1 MVDSTRQKE
10 QSHFDP
16 QEEVKVDL
24 VAELRNA
31 IQVVENT
38 FEAQMAEIDRELY
51 GLRTQISRLVQD
63 KSDPLMPQTKILAQI
78 EKK

>member
-1 MVDSTRQKE
+1 MVDSTRQTD

-16 QEEVKVDL
+16 QEEVKIDL

-38 FEAQMAEIDRELY
+38 FEAQMAETNRELY
-51 GLRTQISRLVQD
+51 GLKIQISRLVQD
-63 KSDPLMPQTKILAQI
+63 KADPLMPKAKILAKI